1 MAYWLLND
9 WGNKY
14 LKHINDHRFTR
25 IGKETSLSDAIP
37 RTVHSIRW
45 SLLRF
50 GRCWTRTTGTQ
61 HHCPLPGKYLP
72 VQARQ
77 LLAGCIAQNL
87 RTSYDVLFV
96 FCKVPK
102 VPFPAIWLLASARWV
117 SALAFLS
124 STANWR
130 LDILP
135 IYEIPVKKNVGSN
148 IQACRTPQVTF
159 LLLYPT

>member
-14 LKHINDHRFTR
+14 LRHIDHHRFTR

-77 LLAGCIAQNL
+77 LLAGCIDQNKGAGL
-87 RTSYDVLFV
+87 SHDETPVPLFQLGIIFIILKTAFDYSV
-96 FCKVPK
+96 IVALFNVKLEPERFCL
-102 VPFPAIWLLASARWV
+102 FFTISN
-117 SALAFLS
+117 FHQ
-124 STANWR
+124 
-130 LDILP
+130 
-135 IYEIPVKKNVGSN
+135 KK
-148 IQACRTPQVTF
+148 CFTPMH
-159 LLLYPT
+159 